1 MAASALFGGVLAADL
16 SSFNSMTTANTVI
29 VVGANAKTSD
39 VVGGINIAAALARHG
54 ATAKVSGSGTITEV
68 TGGVALDNPNEKLYL
83 GDAINTVKDVLTAKD
98 LPNILAKGTFQDDNG
113 VTYDYSQYI
122 DVGNNKIVFAQEES
136 GQNPVVEIKMSTSD
150 TDPLYTLEVD
160 FNKQVDFTSDASKGQ
175 TIKLFG
181 QTYTIGPETD
191 NTKLVL
197 YKASQ
202 QVTLN
207 KGQETTVTVGGKTYT
222 IKVLGFD
229 SSTYPNAVVLNV
241 NGDTDSIQQGVSKT
255 VGGLQIYAKTV
266 TSWDNGNEGIAILQV
281 GSEKVTLENGQP
293 VMVGD
298 DNTDID
304 GTMVEFS
311 GTPSAL
317 SAIKIKV
324 YAPDA
329 DHDYIAAGQSF
340 TDPFTGAFK
349 VVFGG
354 ITPDLK
360 ASTRDVI
367 KLRTSGDYKGYVTF
381 KDINGN
387 QATVYFL
394 NAYKTGET
402 TPSGLYLEDSDK
414 YPISVVEGTP
424 AKEDDLIF
432 LAPDKDRYTHLVKI
446 KDIHMDDTD
455 GYVTFT
461 DVVTGE
467 TYQTEEGAFVNKGDH
482 LKLIV
487 DGKTYTVTLV
497 DNNTTSPEITVADD
511 DGVEVV
517 YPTMEL
523 NNGEDI
529 AFFEPVSSDLIGALT
544 DGEKIALPTGDL
556 NIVVNTSASDSNIV
570 IDGNTITYDI
580 NGTANYTVENIKLGR
595 VTYEVN
601 ASTNGTDA
609 FISIKGIVANGNI
622 ITNPSVILVE
632 EEDNNNVKNAV
643 IVPAEA
649 PAPDYKVTF
658 DAPIMTADTKWTD
671 VPTAND
677 DVTAYLDYYGTYAEY
692 DTSSS
697 DHHVVTIWYPDTQ
710 VTAQVAIGPNPQF
723 GGTSSANAEIT
734 FPALAGTGIGV
745 LDTEAAPYK
754 GTKNLILVGGPYVNS
769 LVAEL
774 AQAGKTPTKE
784 EWRAKLQG
792 KAIIQEID
800 NPFGGDKIAIIVA
813 GWSAQ
818 DTREAAMVL
827 ATKQLTGKAV
837 EIVNGNIEPFTYPF
851 TQTTSQPTN
860 STNTTNTE

>member
-1 MAASALFGGVLAADL
+1 MQKIKRIGATLVGSLMAASALFGGVLAADL

-54 ATAKVSGSGTITEV
+54 ATAKVSGSGTVTEV

-98 LPNILAKGTFQDDNG
+98 LPTILAKGTFQDDNG

-122 DVGNNKIVFAQEES
+122 DVGSNKIVFAQEES

-191 NTKLVL
+191 STKLVL

-298 DNTDID
+298 DNTDVD

-311 GTPSAL
+311 GTPAAL

-367 KLRTSGDYKGYVTF
+367 KFRTSGDYKGYVTF
-381 KDINGN
+381 KDVNGN
-387 QATVYFL
+387 EATVYFL

-424 AKEDDLIF
+424 AKEDDLVF
-432 LAPDKDRYTHLVKI
+432 LAPDKDRYTHLVKV

-467 TYQTEEGAFVNKGDH
+467 TYQTEEGNFTQVGQH
-482 LKLIV
+482 LK
-487 DGKTYTVTLV
+487 
-497 DNNTTSPEITVADD
+497 
-511 DGVEVV
+511 
-517 YPTMEL
+517 
-523 NNGEDI
+523 
-529 AFFEPVSSDLIGALT
+529 
-544 DGEKIALPTGDL
+544 
-556 NIVVNTSASDSNIV
+556 
-570 IDGNTITYDI
+570 
-580 NGTANYTVENIKLGR
+580 
-595 VTYEVN
+595 
-601 ASTNGTDA
+601 
-609 FISIKGIVANGNI
+609 
-622 ITNPSVILVE
+622 
-632 EEDNNNVKNAV
+632 
-643 IVPAEA
+643 
-649 PAPDYKVTF
+649 
-658 DAPIMTADTKWTD
+658 
-671 VPTAND
+671 
-677 DVTAYLDYYGTYAEY
+677 
-692 DTSSS
+692 
-697 DHHVVTIWYPDTQ
+697 
-710 VTAQVAIGPNPQF
+710 
-723 GGTSSANAEIT
+723 
-734 FPALAGTGIGV
+734 
-745 LDTEAAPYK
+745 
-754 GTKNLILVGGPYVNS
+754 
-769 LVAEL
+769 
-774 AQAGKTPTKE
+774 
-784 EWRAKLQG
+784 
-792 KAIIQEID
+792 
-800 NPFGGDKIAIIVA
+800 
-813 GWSAQ
+813 
-818 DTREAAMVL
+818 
-827 ATKQLTGKAV
+827 
-837 EIVNGNIEPFTYPF
+837 
-851 TQTTSQPTN
+851 
-860 STNTTNTE
+860 